1 LEKYFVIIQVF
12 PGNVM
17 IYDSFKSGCLTFLA
31 LAECINKIVLDKDVT
46 LGWFGCQYFDV
57 VWQRLGT

>member
-1 LEKYFVIIQVF
+1 
-12 PGNVM
+12 M
-17 IYDSFKSGCLTFLA
+17 IYDSLKSGCLTFLA

-46 LGWFGCQYFDV
+46 LGWFGCQFFDV